1 MEASKIVEIYNL
13 KNNKVDY
20 INNLKNLSQ
29 DELIEI
35 ILKLNANINNN
46 NNIGDL
52 IISLL
57 KDADYKTASNGDIA
71 AAVQS
76 ITGSETSAKS
86 VSSTRSVYNKKIL
99 DAAIAKL
106 PALSGKAK
114 AIAIA
119 ELEYDLIENNILIA
133 SR

>member
-1 MEASKIVEIYNL
+1 MEASIIVENYNL
-13 KNNKVDY
+13 KNNKMAFNKDNLLNKSQEELINIILSLK
-20 INNLKNLSQ
+20 INNSTNVG
-29 DELIEI
+29 ELI
-35 ILKLNANINNN
+35 IN
-46 NNIGDL
+46 
-52 IISLL
+52 LL
-57 KDADYKTASNGDIA
+57 KDADYKSASNSDIA
-71 AAVQS
+71 AAVQL

-86 VSSTRSVYNKKIL
+86 VSSTRSVYNKKLL

>member
-1 MEASKIVEIYNL
+1 MEASIIVEKYNL
-13 KNNKVDY
+13 KNNKEAFNKENLLNKSQEELINIILSLK
-20 INNLKNLSQ
+20 INNSINVG
-29 DELIEI
+29 ELI
-35 ILKLNANINNN
+35 IN
-46 NNIGDL
+46 
-52 IISLL
+52 LL
-57 KDADYKTASNGDIA
+57 KDADYKTASNSDIA
-71 AAVQS
+71 AAVQL

-106 PALSGKAK
+106 PALSGKAR

-119 ELEYDLIENNILIA
+119 ELEYDLIEKNILIA

>member
-1 MEASKIVEIYNL
+1 MEASIIVENYNL
-13 KNNKVDY
+13 KNNKMAFNKDNLLNKSQEELINIILSLK
-20 INNLKNLSQ
+20 INNSTNVG
-29 DELIEI
+29 ELI
-35 ILKLNANINNN
+35 IN
-46 NNIGDL
+46 
-52 IISLL
+52 LL
-57 KDADYKTASNGDIA
+57 KDADYKSASNSDIA
-71 AAVQS
+71 AAVQL

-106 PALSGKAK
+106 PVLSGKAK

>member
-1 MEASKIVEIYNL
+1 MEASIIVEKYNL
-13 KNNKVDY
+13 KNNKMAFTKDNLLNKSQEELINIILSLK
-20 INNLKNLSQ
+20 INNSTNV
-29 DELIEI
+29 
-35 ILKLNANINNN
+35 
-46 NNIGDL
+46 GDL
-52 IISLL
+52 IINLL
-57 KDADYKTASNGDIA
+57 KDADFKSASNSDIA

-119 ELEYDLIENNILIA
+119 ELEYDLTENNILIA

>member
-1 MEASKIVEIYNL
+1 MEASIIVEKYNL
-13 KNNKVDY
+13 KNNKMAFTKDNLLNKSQEELINIILSLK
-20 INNLKNLSQ
+20 INNSTNVG
-29 DELIEI
+29 ELII
-35 ILKLNANINNN
+35 
-46 NNIGDL
+46 D
-52 IISLL
+52 LL
-57 KDADYKTASNGDIA
+57 KDADYKSASNSDIA

-106 PALSGKAK
+106 PVLSGKAK

>member
-1 MEASKIVEIYNL
+1 MEASIIVEKYNL
-13 KNNKVDY
+13 KNNKMAFTKDNLLNKSQEELINIILSLK
-20 INNLKNLSQ
+20 INNSINVG
-29 DELIEI
+29 ELI
-35 ILKLNANINNN
+35 IN
-46 NNIGDL
+46 
-52 IISLL
+52 LL
-57 KDADYKTASNGDIA
+57 KDADYKTASNSDIA
-71 AAVQS
+71 AAVQL

-106 PALSGKAK
+106 PALSGKAR

-119 ELEYDLIENNILIA
+119 ELEYDLIEKNILIA

>member
-1 MEASKIVEIYNL
+1 MEASIIVENYNL
-13 KNNKVDY
+13 KNNKMAFNKDNLLNKSQEELINIILSLK
-20 INNLKNLSQ
+20 INNSTNVG
-29 DELIEI
+29 ELI
-35 ILKLNANINNN
+35 IN
-46 NNIGDL
+46 
-52 IISLL
+52 LL
-57 KDADYKTASNGDIA
+57 KDADYKSASNSDIA
-71 AAVQS
+71 AAVQL